1 MAWLHTYQQ
10 LWRAGAV
17 KGAPSC
23 SSSLMLS
30 IAWCWNVAPAWGSSH
45 FWFFVITSCAL
56 SGGWFPCLG
65 KVLMFCGFENF
76 DLVLERAPWDAGEFV
91 MMRGTWAEGDTMRF
105 VAILV
110 DIHLFAPEACIRDR
124 VIRPA
129 IGSFEDP
136 HAALVTKPSWYGM

>member
-1 MAWLHTYQQ
+1 
-10 LWRAGAV
+10 
-17 KGAPSC
+17 
-23 SSSLMLS
+23 
-30 IAWCWNVAPAWGSSH
+30 
-45 FWFFVITSCAL
+45 
-56 SGGWFPCLG
+56 
-65 KVLMFCGFENF
+65 MFCGFENF

-91 MMRGTWAEGDTMRF
+91 MMRGTWAEGDAMRF

-129 IGSFEDP
+129 IGLFEDP